1 MSFFWYYNKMISK
14 KLNTDILKEK
24 IGLAGCGNMGLPML
38 NAMLTKNIDARGYD
52 IERKTTLLNLGK
64 NFVSSKKKFLDDRNI
79 IISVVRDASDT
90 AELCQGN
97 NGLFE
102 QQSSKVLIIASTLS
116 PKFVMNLKSMAPKNI
131 TIIDAPM
138 SGATIAAYEA
148 RLTFMVG
155 CEKVFFNYIEPILGL
170 MGTRIN
176 HIGSYGSGM
185 MVKVLNNF
193 IAASSVVSVRHV
205 LHQAQK
211 FELDIDALFKTIDT
225 SSGQTWFGTNRADI
239 EWFKENFDNDNTMG
253 ILKKD
258 VEAYVDSFENESDLD
273 DFVSGE
279 LSASIIKAINN
290 MPGTK

>member
-1 MSFFWYYNKMISK
+1 MISISFK
-14 KLNTDILKEK
+14 EDILKEK

-38 NAMLTKNIDARGYD
+38 NSMLLKNIDAKGYD
-52 IERKTTLLNLGK
+52 IERKTSLLGLGK
-64 NFVSSKKKFLDDRNI
+64 DFVSSKKKFIDDRNI

-90 AELCQGN
+90 LELCQGN

-102 QQSSKVLIIASTLS
+102 QRSYKLLIIASTLS
-116 PKFVMNLKSMAPKNI
+116 PKFIMDLKRKAPKNI

-138 SGATIAAYEA
+138 SGATIAANEA
-148 RLTFMVG
+148 TLTFMVG
-155 CEKVFFNYIEPILGL
+155 CEKVLFNYIEPLLGL

-176 HIGSYGSGM
+176 HIGNFGSGM

-225 SSGQTWFGTNRADI
+225 SSGQTWFGTNREDI
-239 EWFKENFDNDNTMG
+239 EWFKENFENDNTMG
-253 ILKKD
+253 ILTKD
-258 VEAYVDSFENESDLD
+258 VLAYVDAFENEGDKD
-273 DFVSGE
+273 NFVNGE
-279 LSASIIKAINN
+279 LSKSILKALKN
-290 MPGTK
+290 MPAAY

>member
-1 MSFFWYYNKMISK
+1 MISK
-14 KLNTDILKEK
+14 SFNKNILKEK

-38 NAMLTKNIDARGYD
+38 NAMLSKNIDAKGYD
-52 IERKTTLLNLGK
+52 IEKKTSLLSLGK
-64 NFVSSKKKFLDDRNI
+64 DFVSSKKKFLDDRNI

-90 AELCQGN
+90 VELCQGN

-116 PKFVMNLKSMAPKNI
+116 PKFVMDLKSKAPKNI

-138 SGATIAAYEA
+138 SGATIAANEA

-155 CEKVFFNYIEPILGL
+155 CEKVFFNYIEPLLGL

-176 HIGSYGSGM
+176 HIGNYGSGM

-239 EWFKENFDNDNTMG
+239 EWFKENFENDNTMG

-273 DFVSGE
+273 NFVSGE

-290 MPGTK
+290 MPVTK

>member
-1 MSFFWYYNKMISK
+1 MISK
-14 KLNTDILKEK
+14 SFNKNILKEK

-38 NAMLTKNIDARGYD
+38 IAMLSKNIDAKGYD
-52 IERKTTLLNLGK
+52 IQKKASLLSLGK
-64 NFVSSKKKFLDDRNI
+64 GFVSSKKKFLDDRNI

-116 PKFVMNLKSMAPKNI
+116 PKFVMDLKSKAPKNI

-138 SGATIAAYEA
+138 SGATIAANEA

-155 CEKVFFNYIEPILGL
+155 CEKVFFNYIEPLLGL

-176 HIGSYGSGM
+176 RIGNYGSGM

-239 EWFKENFDNDNTMG
+239 EWFKENFENDNTMG

-273 DFVSGE
+273 KFVSGE
-279 LSASIIKAINN
+279 LSTAIIKAINN
-290 MPGTK
+290 MPVTK

>member
-1 MSFFWYYNKMISK
+1 MISK
-14 KLNTDILKEK
+14 SFNKNILKEK

-38 NAMLTKNIDARGYD
+38 NAMLSKNIDAKGYD
-52 IERKTTLLNLGK
+52 IERKTSLLSLGK
-64 NFVSSKKKFLDDRNI
+64 DFVSSKKKFLDDSNI

-90 AELCQGN
+90 VELCQGN

-102 QQSSKVLIIASTLS
+102 QRSSKVLIIASTLS
-116 PKFVMNLKSMAPKNI
+116 PKFVVDLKSKAPKNI

-138 SGATIAAYEA
+138 SGATIAAREA

-155 CEKVFFNYIEPILGL
+155 CEKVFFNYIEPLLGV
-170 MGTRIN
+170 MGARIN
-176 HIGSYGSGM
+176 HIGNYGSGM

-193 IAASSVVSVRHV
+193 IAASAVVSVRHV

-239 EWFKENFDNDNTMG
+239 EWFKENFENDNTMG

-273 DFVSGE
+273 NFVSGE

-290 MPGTK
+290 MPATK

>member
-1 MSFFWYYNKMISK
+1 MISK
-14 KLNTDILKEK
+14 SFNKNILKEK

-38 NAMLTKNIDARGYD
+38 NSMLSKNIDAKGND
-52 IERKTTLLNLGK
+52 IERKTSLLDLGK
-64 NFVSSKKKFLDDRNI
+64 DFLTSKKKFLNDRNI

-90 AELCQGN
+90 LELCQGN

-102 QQSSKVLIIASTLS
+102 QQSSKMLIIASTLS
-116 PKFVMNLKSMAPKNI
+116 PKFIMDLKRKAPKNI

-138 SGATIAAYEA
+138 SGATIAANEA
-148 RLTFMVG
+148 TLTFMVG
-155 CEKVFFNYIEPILGL
+155 CEKVFFNYIEPLLAL

-176 HIGSYGSGM
+176 HIGNYGSGM

-239 EWFKENFDNDNTMG
+239 EWFKENFENDNTMG

-258 VEAYVDSFENESDLD
+258 VEAYVDSFENETDLD
-273 DFVSGE
+273 NFVSGE

-290 MPGTK
+290 MPVTK

>member
-1 MSFFWYYNKMISK
+1 MISK
-14 KLNTDILKEK
+14 SFNKDILKEK

-38 NAMLTKNIDARGYD
+38 HSILSKNIDAKGYD
-52 IERKTTLLNLGK
+52 IERKTSLLDLGK
-64 NFVSSKKKFLDDRNI
+64 DFVTSKKKFLDDRKI
-79 IISVVRDASDT
+79 IISAVRDASDT

-102 QQSSKVLIIASTLS
+102 QHSNKMLIIASTLS
-116 PKFVMNLKSMAPKNI
+116 PKFIMDLKRKAPKNI

-138 SGATIAAYEA
+138 SGATIAANEA
-148 RLTFMVG
+148 TLTFMVG
-155 CEKVFFNYIEPILGL
+155 CEKVLFNYIEPLLGL

-176 HIGSYGSGM
+176 HIGNFGSGM

-211 FELDIDALFKTIDT
+211 FDLDIDALFKTIDT

-239 EWFKENFDNDNTMG
+239 EWFKENFENDNTMG
-253 ILKKD
+253 ILRKD
-258 VEAYVDSFENESDLD
+258 VLAYMDAFENEIDKD
-273 DFVSGE
+273 KFVNGE
-279 LSASIIKAINN
+279 LSKSILKALKN
-290 MPGTK
+290 MPEAQ

>member
-1 MSFFWYYNKMISK
+1 MISK
-14 KLNTDILKEK
+14 SFNKDILKEK

-38 NAMLTKNIDARGYD
+38 KSMLSKNIDAKGYD
-52 IERKTTLLNLGK
+52 IERKTSLLDLGK
-64 NFVSSKKKFLDDRNI
+64 DFITSKKTFLDDRNI

-116 PKFVMNLKSMAPKNI
+116 PKFVMDLRSKAPKNI

-138 SGATIAAYEA
+138 SGATIAAREA

-155 CEKVFFNYIEPILGL
+155 CEKVFFNYIEPLLGV
-170 MGTRIN
+170 MGARIN
-176 HIGSYGSGM
+176 HIGNYGSGM

-239 EWFKENFDNDNTMG
+239 EWFKENFENDNTMG

-290 MPGTK
+290 MPATK

>member
-1 MSFFWYYNKMISK
+1 MIPKSFNK
-14 KLNTDILKEK
+14 DILKEK

-38 NAMLTKNIDARGYD
+38 NAMLSKNIDAKGYD
-52 IERKTTLLNLGK
+52 IERKTSLLSLGK
-64 NFVSSKKKFLDDRNI
+64 DFVSSKKKFLDDRNI

-90 AELCQGN
+90 VELCQGN

-102 QQSSKVLIIASTLS
+102 QRSNKVLIIASTLS
-116 PKFVMNLKSMAPKNI
+116 PKFVVDLKSKAPKNI

-138 SGATIAAYEA
+138 SGATIAAREA

-155 CEKVFFNYIEPILGL
+155 CEKVFFDYIEPLLGV
-170 MGTRIN
+170 MGARIN
-176 HIGSYGSGM
+176 HIGNYGSGM

-239 EWFKENFDNDNTMG
+239 EWFKENFENDNTMG

-290 MPGTK
+290 MPATK

>member
-1 MSFFWYYNKMISK
+1 MISK
-14 KLNTDILKEK
+14 SFNKNILKEK

-38 NAMLTKNIDARGYD
+38 NAMLSKNIDAKGYD
-52 IERKTTLLNLGK
+52 IEKKKSLLSLGK
-64 NFVSSKKKFLDDRNI
+64 DFVSSKKKFLDDRNI
-79 IISVVRDASDT
+79 IISVVRDAPDT
-90 AELCQGN
+90 LELCQGN

-116 PKFVMNLKSMAPKNI
+116 PKFMMALKRKAPKNI
-131 TIIDAPM
+131 TVIDAPM
-138 SGATIAAYEA
+138 SGATIAANEA
-148 RLTFMVG
+148 TLTFMVG
-155 CEKVFFNYIEPILGL
+155 CEKVLFNYIEPLLGL

-176 HIGSYGSGM
+176 HIGNFGSGM

-225 SSGQTWFGTNRADI
+225 SSGQTWFGTNRSDI
-239 EWFKENFDNDNTMG
+239 EWFKENFQKDNTMG

-258 VEAYVDSFENESDLD
+258 VEAYVDFFENESDLD
-273 DFVSGE
+273 NFVSGE

-290 MPGTK
+290 MPVTK

>member
-1 MSFFWYYNKMISK
+1 MISK
-14 KLNTDILKEK
+14 SFNKNILKEK

-38 NAMLTKNIDARGYD
+38 NAMLSKNIDAKGYD
-52 IERKTTLLNLGK
+52 IERKTSLLSLGK
-64 NFVSSKKKFLDDRNI
+64 DFVSCKKKFLDDRNI
-79 IISVVRDASDT
+79 IISVVRDVSDT
-90 AELCQGN
+90 AELCLGN

-102 QQSSKVLIIASTLS
+102 YQSCKVLIIASTLS
-116 PKFVMNLKSMAPKNI
+116 PKFVIDLKSKAPKNI

-138 SGATIAAYEA
+138 SGATIAAHEA

-155 CEKVFFNYIEPILGL
+155 CEKVFFNYIESLLGL

-176 HIGSYGSGM
+176 HIGNYGSGM

-239 EWFKENFDNDNTMG
+239 EWFKENFKNDNTMG

-273 DFVSGE
+273 NFVSGE

-290 MPGTK
+290 MPATK

>member
-1 MSFFWYYNKMISK
+1 MISK
-14 KLNTDILKEK
+14 SFNKNILKEK

-38 NAMLTKNIDARGYD
+38 NAMLSKNIDAKGYD
-52 IERKTTLLNLGK
+52 IEKKKSLLSLGK
-64 NFVSSKKKFLDDRNI
+64 DFVSSKKKFLDDRNI

-90 AELCQGN
+90 TELCQGN

-102 QQSSKVLIIASTLS
+102 RRSSKVLIIASTLS
-116 PKFVMNLKSMAPKNI
+116 PKFVVDLKSKAPKNI

-138 SGATIAAYEA
+138 SGATIAANEA
-148 RLTFMVG
+148 TLTFMVG
-155 CEKVFFNYIEPILGL
+155 CEKVFFNYIEPLLGL

-176 HIGSYGSGM
+176 HIGNFGSGM

-239 EWFKENFDNDNTMG
+239 EWFKENFENDNTMG

-273 DFVSGE
+273 NFVSGE

-290 MPGTK
+290 MPVTK

>member
-1 MSFFWYYNKMISK
+1 MISK
-14 KLNTDILKEK
+14 SFNKNILKEK

-38 NAMLTKNIDARGYD
+38 NAMLSKNIDAKGYD
-52 IERKTTLLNLGK
+52 IERKTSLLSLGK
-64 NFVSSKKKFLDDRNI
+64 DFVSSKKKFLNDRNI

-90 AELCQGN
+90 VELCQGN

-102 QQSSKVLIIASTLS
+102 QRSCKVLIIASTLS
-116 PKFVMNLKSMAPKNI
+116 PKFVVDLKSKAPKNI

-138 SGATIAAYEA
+138 SGATIAAREA

-155 CEKVFFNYIEPILGL
+155 CEKVFFNYIEPLLGV
-170 MGTRIN
+170 MGARIN
-176 HIGSYGSGM
+176 HIGNYGSGM

-239 EWFKENFDNDNTMG
+239 EWFKENFENDNTMG

-258 VEAYVDSFENESDLD
+258 VEAYVDSFENETDLD
-273 DFVSGE
+273 NFVSGE
-279 LSASIIKAINN
+279 LSASIIKAIHN
-290 MPGTK
+290 MPATK

>member
-1 MSFFWYYNKMISK
+1 MISK
-14 KLNTDILKEK
+14 SFKEDILKEK

-38 NAMLTKNIDARGYD
+38 NAMLSKKIDAKGYD
-52 IERKTTLLNLGK
+52 IERKTSLLDLGK
-64 NFVSSKKKFLDDRNI
+64 DFVTSKKKFLDDRNI

-90 AELCQGN
+90 VELCQGN

-102 QQSSKVLIIASTLS
+102 QQSTKVLIIASTLS
-116 PKFVMNLKSMAPKNI
+116 PKFVMDLKSKAPKNI

-138 SGATIAAYEA
+138 SGATIAANEA
-148 RLTFMVG
+148 TLTFMVG
-155 CEKVFFNYIEPILGL
+155 CEKVLFNYIEPLLEL

-176 HIGSYGSGM
+176 HIGNYGSGM

-193 IAASSVVSVRHV
+193 IAASSVASVRHV

-239 EWFKENFDNDNTMG
+239 EWFKENFENDNTMG

-258 VEAYVDSFENESDLD
+258 VEAYVDSFENVSDLD
-273 DFVSGE
+273 KFVSGE
-279 LSASIIKAINN
+279 LSTAIIKAIHN
-290 MPGTK
+290 MPVTK

>member
-1 MSFFWYYNKMISK
+1 MISK
-14 KLNTDILKEK
+14 SFNKNILKEK

-38 NAMLTKNIDARGYD
+38 NAMLSKNIDAKGYD
-52 IERKTTLLNLGK
+52 IERKTSLLSLGK
-64 NFVSSKKKFLDDRNI
+64 DFVSSKKKFLDDRNI

-90 AELCQGN
+90 LELCQGN

-102 QQSSKVLIIASTLS
+102 QLSSKVLIIASTLS
-116 PKFVMNLKSMAPKNI
+116 PKFVVDLKSKAPKNI

-138 SGATIAAYEA
+138 SGATIAAREA

-155 CEKVFFNYIEPILGL
+155 CEKVFFNYIEALLGV
-170 MGTRIN
+170 MGARIN
-176 HIGSYGSGM
+176 HIGNYGSGM

-193 IAASSVVSVRHV
+193 IAASAVVSVRHV

-211 FELDIDALFKTIDT
+211 FELDIDSLFKTIDT

-239 EWFKENFDNDNTMG
+239 EWFKENFENDNTMG

-258 VEAYVDSFENESDLD
+258 VEAYVDTFENESDLD
-273 DFVSGE
+273 NFVSGE

-290 MPGTK
+290 MPATK

>member
-1 MSFFWYYNKMISK
+1 MISK
-14 KLNTDILKEK
+14 SFNKNILKEK

-38 NAMLTKNIDARGYD
+38 NAMLSKNIDAKGYD
-52 IERKTTLLNLGK
+52 IEKKKSLLSLGK
-64 NFVSSKKKFLDDRNI
+64 DFVSSKKKFLDDRNI

-116 PKFVMNLKSMAPKNI
+116 PKFVMDLKSKAPKNI

-138 SGATIAAYEA
+138 SGATIAAHEA

-155 CEKVFFNYIEPILGL
+155 CEKVFFNYIEPLLGV
-170 MGTRIN
+170 MGARIN
-176 HIGSYGSGM
+176 HIGNYGSGM

-239 EWFKENFDNDNTMG
+239 EWFKENFENDNTMG

-273 DFVSGE
+273 NFVSGE

-290 MPGTK
+290 MPVTK

>member
-1 MSFFWYYNKMISK
+1 MILKSFNK
-14 KLNTDILKEK
+14 DILKEK

-38 NAMLTKNIDARGYD
+38 NSMLSKNIDAKGYD
-52 IERKTTLLNLGK
+52 IERKTSLLGLGK
-64 NFVSSKKKFLDDRNI
+64 DFVTSKKKFLDDRNI

-116 PKFVMNLKSMAPKNI
+116 PKFMMDLKRKAPKNI
-131 TIIDAPM
+131 TVIDAPM
-138 SGATIAAYEA
+138 SGATIAANEA
-148 RLTFMVG
+148 TLTFMVG
-155 CEKVFFNYIEPILGL
+155 CKKDFFNYIEPLLAL

-176 HIGSYGSGM
+176 HIGNYGSGM

-193 IAASSVVSVRHV
+193 IAASSVVSVRYV

-211 FELDIDALFKTIDT
+211 FELDIDTLFNTIDT

-239 EWFKENFDNDNTMG
+239 EWFKENFENDNTIG
-253 ILKKD
+253 ILTKD
-258 VEAYVDSFENESDLD
+258 ILAYIDAFENED
-273 DFVSGE
+273 DKDNFVNGE
-279 LSASIIKAINN
+279 LSKSILKALKN
-290 MPGTK
+290 MPAAY

>member
-1 MSFFWYYNKMISK
+1 MISK
-14 KLNTDILKEK
+14 SFNKNILKEK

-38 NAMLTKNIDARGYD
+38 NAMLSKNIDAKGYD
-52 IERKTTLLNLGK
+52 IERKTSLLSLGK
-64 NFVSSKKKFLDDRNI
+64 DFVSSKKKFLDDRNI

-90 AELCQGN
+90 VELCQGN
-97 NGLFE
+97 SGLFE
-102 QQSSKVLIIASTLS
+102 RRSSKVLIIASTLS
-116 PKFVMNLKSMAPKNI
+116 PKFVVDLKSKAPKNI

-138 SGATIAAYEA
+138 SGATIAAREA

-155 CEKVFFNYIEPILGL
+155 CEKVFFNYIEPLLGV
-170 MGTRIN
+170 MGARIN
-176 HIGSYGSGM
+176 HIGNYGSGM

-193 IAASSVVSVRHV
+193 IAASAVVSVRHV

-239 EWFKENFDNDNTMG
+239 EWFKENFENDNTMG

-273 DFVSGE
+273 NFVSGE

-290 MPGTK
+290 MPATK

>member
-1 MSFFWYYNKMISK
+1 MNSKSFNK
-14 KLNTDILKEK
+14 NILKEK

-38 NAMLTKNIDARGYD
+38 NAMLAKNIDARGYD
-52 IERKTTLLNLGK
+52 IERKTTLLSLGK

-116 PKFVMNLKSMAPKNI
+116 PKFVMSLKSKAPKNI

-138 SGATIAAYEA
+138 SGATIAANEA

-155 CEKVFFNYIEPILGL
+155 CEKVFFNYIKPLLGL

-176 HIGSYGSGM
+176 RIGNYGSGM

-193 IAASSVVSVRHV
+193 IAASTVVSVRHV

-211 FELDIDALFKTIDT
+211 FELDIDALFNTIDT

-239 EWFKENFDNDNTMG
+239 EWFKENFENDNTMG

-258 VEAYVDSFENESDLD
+258 VEAYVDSFENKSDLD
-273 DFVSGE
+273 NFVSGE
-279 LSASIIKAINN
+279 LSSAIIKALNN
-290 MPGTK
+290 MPVTK

>member
-1 MSFFWYYNKMISK
+1 MISK
-14 KLNTDILKEK
+14 SFNKDILKEK

-38 NAMLTKNIDARGYD
+38 SAMLNKNIDARGYD
-52 IERKTTLLNLGK
+52 IERKTTLLSLGK

-102 QQSSKVLIIASTLS
+102 QRSSKVLIIASTLS
-116 PKFVMNLKSMAPKNI
+116 PKFVMNLKSKAPKNI

-138 SGATIAAYEA
+138 SGATIAANEA

-155 CEKVFFNYIEPILGL
+155 CEKVFFNYIEPLLGV
-170 MGTRIN
+170 MGARIN
-176 HIGSYGSGM
+176 HIGNYGSGM

-239 EWFKENFDNDNTMG
+239 EWFKENFENDNTMG

-258 VEAYVDSFENESDLD
+258 VEAYVDSFENVSDLD
-273 DFVSGE
+273 NFVSGE
-279 LSASIIKAINN
+279 LSAAIIKAINN
-290 MPGTK
+290 MPVTK

>member
-1 MSFFWYYNKMISK
+1 MISK
-14 KLNTDILKEK
+14 SFNKDILKEK

-38 NAMLTKNIDARGYD
+38 QSILSKNIDARGYD
-52 IERKTTLLNLGK
+52 VERKTSLLDLGK
-64 NFVSSKKKFLDDRNI
+64 DFVSSKKKFLDDRNI

-90 AELCQGN
+90 LELCQGN

-102 QQSSKVLIIASTLS
+102 QQSSKMLIIASTLS
-116 PKFVMNLKSMAPKNI
+116 PKFIMDLKRKAPKII

-138 SGATIAAYEA
+138 SGATIAANEA
-148 RLTFMVG
+148 TLTFMVG
-155 CEKVFFNYIEPILGL
+155 CEKVLFNYIEPLLGL

-176 HIGSYGSGM
+176 HIGNFGSGM

-239 EWFKENFDNDNTMG
+239 EWFKENFENDNTMG

-258 VEAYVDSFENESDLD
+258 VEAYVDSFENETDLD
-273 DFVSGE
+273 NFVSGE

-290 MPGTK
+290 MPVTK

>member
-1 MSFFWYYNKMISK
+1 MISK
-14 KLNTDILKEK
+14 SFNKNILKEK

-38 NAMLTKNIDARGYD
+38 NAMLSKNIDAKGYD
-52 IERKTTLLNLGK
+52 IERKTSLLSLGK
-64 NFVSSKKKFLDDRNI
+64 DFVSSKKKFLDDSNI

-102 QQSSKVLIIASTLS
+102 QRSSKVLIIASTLS
-116 PKFVMNLKSMAPKNI
+116 PKFVVDLKSKAPKNI

-138 SGATIAAYEA
+138 SGATIAAREA

-155 CEKVFFNYIEPILGL
+155 CEKVFFNYIEALLGV
-170 MGTRIN
+170 MGARIN
-176 HIGSYGSGM
+176 HIGNYGSGM

-193 IAASSVVSVRHV
+193 IAASAVVSVRHV

-239 EWFKENFDNDNTMG
+239 EWFKENFENDNTMG

-273 DFVSGE
+273 NFVSGE

-290 MPGTK
+290 MPATK

>member
-1 MSFFWYYNKMISK
+1 MISK
-14 KLNTDILKEK
+14 SFNKDILKEK

-52 IERKTTLLNLGK
+52 IERKTTLLSLGK

-116 PKFVMNLKSMAPKNI
+116 PKFVMSLKNMAPKNI

-138 SGATIAAYEA
+138 SGATIAANEA

-155 CEKVFFNYIEPILGL
+155 CEKVFFNYIEPLLGL

-176 HIGSYGSGM
+176 RIGNYGSGM

-239 EWFKENFDNDNTMG
+239 EWFKENFENDNTMG

-273 DFVSGE
+273 KFVSGE
-279 LSASIIKAINN
+279 LSTAIIKAINN
-290 MPGTK
+290 MPVTK

>member
-1 MSFFWYYNKMISK
+1 MISK
-14 KLNTDILKEK
+14 SFNKNILKEK

-38 NAMLTKNIDARGYD
+38 IAMLSKNIDAKGYD
-52 IERKTTLLNLGK
+52 IQKKASLLSLGK
-64 NFVSSKKKFLDDRNI
+64 GFVSSKKKFLDDRNI

-116 PKFVMNLKSMAPKNI
+116 PKFVMDLKSKAPKNI

-138 SGATIAAYEA
+138 SGATIAANEA

-155 CEKVFFNYIEPILGL
+155 CEKVFFNYIEPLLEL

-176 HIGSYGSGM
+176 HVGNYGSGM

-211 FELDIDALFKTIDT
+211 FELDIDALFQTIDT

-239 EWFKENFDNDNTMG
+239 EWFKENFENDNTMG

-273 DFVSGE
+273 NFVSGE
-279 LSASIIKAINN
+279 LSASIIKAIKN
-290 MPGTK
+290 MPVTK

>member
-1 MSFFWYYNKMISK
+1 MISK
-14 KLNTDILKEK
+14 SFNKNILKEK

-38 NAMLTKNIDARGYD
+38 NAMLSKNIDAKGYD
-52 IERKTTLLNLGK
+52 IEKKKSLLSLGK
-64 NFVSSKKKFLDDRNI
+64 DFVSSKKKFLDDRNI

-90 AELCQGN
+90 TELCQGN

-116 PKFVMNLKSMAPKNI
+116 PKFVMALKSKAPKNI

-138 SGATIAAYEA
+138 SGATIAAHEA

-176 HIGSYGSGM
+176 HIGNYGSGM

-225 SSGQTWFGTNRADI
+225 SSGQTWFGTNRTDI
-239 EWFKENFDNDNTMG
+239 EWFKENFENDNTMG

-258 VEAYVDSFENESDLD
+258 VEAYVDSFENEADLD
-273 DFVSGE
+273 NFVSGE

-290 MPGTK
+290 MPVTK

>member
-1 MSFFWYYNKMISK
+1 MISK
-14 KLNTDILKEK
+14 SFNKNILKEK

-38 NAMLTKNIDARGYD
+38 NVMLSKNIDAKGYD
-52 IERKTTLLNLGK
+52 IERKTSLLSLGK
-64 NFVSSKKKFLDDRNI
+64 DFVSSKKKFLDDRNI

-90 AELCQGN
+90 VELCQGN

-102 QQSSKVLIIASTLS
+102 QRSNKVLIIASTLS
-116 PKFVMNLKSMAPKNI
+116 PKFVVDLKSKAPKNI

-138 SGATIAAYEA
+138 SGATIAAREA

-155 CEKVFFNYIEPILGL
+155 CEKVFFDYIEPLLGV
-170 MGTRIN
+170 MGARIN
-176 HIGSYGSGM
+176 HIGNYGSGM

-239 EWFKENFDNDNTMG
+239 EWFKENFENDNTMG

-273 DFVSGE
+273 NFVSGE

-290 MPGTK
+290 MPATK

>member
-1 MSFFWYYNKMISK
+1 MISK
-14 KLNTDILKEK
+14 SFNENILKEK

-38 NAMLTKNIDARGYD
+38 NAMLSKNIDAKGYD
-52 IERKTTLLNLGK
+52 IKKKKSLLSLGK
-64 NFVSSKKKFLDDRNI
+64 DFESSKKKFLDDRNI

-90 AELCQGN
+90 TELCQGN

-116 PKFVMNLKSMAPKNI
+116 PKFVMDLKSKAPKNI

-138 SGATIAAYEA
+138 SGATIAANEA
-148 RLTFMVG
+148 TLTFMVG
-155 CEKVFFNYIEPILGL
+155 CEKVFFNYIEPLLEL

-176 HIGSYGSGM
+176 RIGNYGSGM

-211 FELDIDALFKTIDT
+211 FELDIDALFQTIDT

-239 EWFKENFDNDNTMG
+239 EWFKENFENDNTMG

-273 DFVSGE
+273 KFVSGE
-279 LSASIIKAINN
+279 LSTAIIKAINN
-290 MPGTK
+290 MPVTK

>member
-1 MSFFWYYNKMISK
+1 MISK
-14 KLNTDILKEK
+14 SFNKDILKEK

-38 NAMLTKNIDARGYD
+38 HSILSKNIDAKGYD
-52 IERKTTLLNLGK
+52 IERKTSLLDLGK
-64 NFVSSKKKFLDDRNI
+64 DFLNSKKNFLNDRNI

-90 AELCQGN
+90 LELCQGN

-102 QQSSKVLIIASTLS
+102 QQSSKMLIIASTLS
-116 PKFVMNLKSMAPKNI
+116 PKFVIDLKSKAPKNI

-138 SGATIAAYEA
+138 SGATIAANEA
-148 RLTFMVG
+148 TLTFMVG
-155 CEKVFFNYIEPILGL
+155 CEKVLFNYIEPLLGL

-176 HIGSYGSGM
+176 HIGNFGSGM

-211 FELDIDALFKTIDT
+211 FELDIDALFNTIDT
-225 SSGQTWFGTNRADI
+225 SSGQTWFGTNRTDI
-239 EWFKENFDNDNTMG
+239 EWFKENFENDNTMG

-258 VEAYVDSFENESDLD
+258 VEAYVDSFENETDLD
-273 DFVSGE
+273 NFVSGE
-279 LSASIIKAINN
+279 FSASIIKAINN
-290 MPGTK
+290 MPVTK